1 MAKIHFGTAECQAF
15 VVLVLTICKRQLFP
29 DKWMEMCYHC
39 TTVYPLICCSSNT
52 HIAVLISG

>member
-29 DKWMEMCYHC
+29 D
-39 TTVYPLICCSSNT
+39 
-52 HIAVLISG
+52 ISGWRCVIIAQQFIR